1 MRERDPGAVSLF
13 LASTL
18 IWGSTWLAIK
28 YQLGTV
34 APEVSVALRFAAA
47 GILLALGCAAAGRS
61 LRFSRRAHAFLA
73 LQGALMFGLNYAG
86 VYLAEEHATSG
97 LVAVLFSTIVFMN
110 PVGMRIAYA
119 TPLSARTF
127 VAAGLGVTGV
137 AMLFLPELAAAGR
150 DDRAAQAV
158 AYGLVA
164 TVFASIGNI
173 VAVRNQRAGIPT
185 FPGTA
190 WAMLYGALLV
200 AAIALVRGTPWTF
213 DPRPA
218 YWGAFAYLVAFGS
231 IAAFGAYLTLLKKVG
246 AGTAGF
252 VGVGTPVVALLL
264 STLFEGYRWTAVAA
278 AGAALAVA
286 GNLIALP
293 HPPWRRRAR

>member
-1 MRERDPGAVSLF
+1 MRERGPGAVSLF
-13 LASTL
+13 LAATL
-18 IWGSTWLAIK
+18 IWGWTWLGIK
-28 YQLGTV
+28 YQVGTV

-47 GILLALGCAAAGRS
+47 GILLALGCAAAGCS

-110 PVGMRIAYA
+110 PVGMRIAYGA
-119 TPLSARTF
+119 PLSARTF

-137 AMLFLPELAAAGR
+137 AMLLLPELAAAGR
-150 DDRAAQAV
+150 DGRAAQAV
-158 AYGLVA
+158 AYGLVS
-164 TVFASIGNI
+164 TVFASMGNI

-190 WAMLYGALLV
+190 WAMLYGALLI
-200 AAIALVRGTPWTF
+200 AAIAILRGTPWTL

-218 YWGAFAYLVAFGS
+218 YWGAFAYLVVFGS

-293 HPPWRRRAR
+293 NPPWRRRAR